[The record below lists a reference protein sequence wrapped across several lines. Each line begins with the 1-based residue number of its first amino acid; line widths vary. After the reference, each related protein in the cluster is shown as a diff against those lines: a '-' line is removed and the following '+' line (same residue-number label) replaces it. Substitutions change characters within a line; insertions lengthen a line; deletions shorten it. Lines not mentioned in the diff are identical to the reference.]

1 MCISLHPS
9 LEIQNFN
16 FFNIRVGPKCHIS
29 LHIQLEIQFF
39 FLIFGWAQKR
49 SVVSGGTLCS
59 VFRCKGYVKYIFF
72 IIFFSKNYEM
82 LTRVDIKFLGHFAA
96 KYVAF
101 LGIKKN
107 PPQKRQHIT
116 AEASAVIFA
125 SGDHETHVDFCV
137 NFSET
142 GLFFICY

>member
-1 MCISLHPS
+1 MSYFAAHVTR
-9 LEIQNFN
+9 NT
-16 FFNIRVGPKCHIS
+16 K
-29 LHIQLEIQFF
+29 FF

-101 LGIKKN
+101 LGIKKK
-107 PPQKRQHIT
+107 P
-116 AEASAVIFA
+116 ASKKA
-125 SGDHETHVDFCV
+125 THYCRALCS
-137 NFSET
+137 NFR
-142 GLFFICY
+142 